1 MFAAIHAEKIMS
13 HTLTEIYI
21 RYARK
26 TVSSVKSVDK
36 ELINR
41 CHRETDSVSRFTLA
55 TIRMKVYSHAE
66 SADFTQKRTCSARA

>member
-21 RYARK
+21 RSARE

-36 ELINR
+36 EVINR
-41 CHRETDSVSRFTLA
+41 CHRETNSASHYALA
-55 TIRMKVYSHAE
+55 TSW
-66 SADFTQKRTCSARA
+66 